1 MTHLDVSDLRIT
13 YRDDLGQLFAAV
25 ECATFSMERGDT
37 LGKVGES
44 GSGKST
50 LARALLGYARYGG
63 HFASGKIRVGDTD
76 VLALQ
81 GNRLRRFRGGRAAM
95 VPQNPLSSLAPHM
108 TIGSQLRELVNLH
121 TEFSGFAVQE
131 HVLSLMMK
139 TGLRDPEA
147 LTKRYP
153 HEISGGQRQLAVI
166 AAALVGTPE
175 LIVLDEPT
183 TALDKTVEAQVLK
196 LIRDIQKNINATLN
210 YVSHDL
216 HVIRT
221 MCERI
226 LVMKDGKIV
235 EEGTSDD
242 IFHNPQSG
250 YCRSLVSA
258 IPRIEARGP
267 SPPLASEP
275 SEYLRMNDLSFSYSM
290 HSGLLGRRRR
300 GAAALKKVNLSM
312 SRGHTLGVVGES
324 GSGKS
329 TLAGLVSGL
338 ISGHEGQI
346 EVGGEPVVGV
356 ARRRHKDLRRRIQMV
371 FQDPLSSLNPAHT
384 VADILTRPMRLYFGL
399 TQVEAQAHMVAL
411 LDDLELEPELLLR
424 RPWQLSGGQQ
434 QRVAIARALAAEPDL
449 LICGEITSAL
459 DVTIQANVLDLL
471 LRLQHTRGTS
481 FIFISHDLAVIA
493 RVSHQIAVLETGSL
507 REVDTRNAVLTAP
520 RHPYTRRLLEASG
533 AIRTEQRNAWSS
545 TSREL

>member
-1 MTHLDVSDLRIT
+1 M
-13 YRDDLGQLFAAV
+13 
-25 ECATFSMERGDT
+25 
-37 LGKVGES
+37 
-44 GSGKST
+44 
-50 LARALLGYARYGG
+50 
-63 HFASGKIRVGDTD
+63 
-76 VLALQ
+76 
-81 GNRLRRFRGGRAAM
+81 
-95 VPQNPLSSLAPHM
+95 
-108 TIGSQLRELVNLH
+108 ELVNLH

-139 TGLRDPEA
+139 TGLRDPESLA
-147 LTKRYP
+147 KRYP
-153 HEISGGQRQLAVI
+153 HEISGGQRQRAVI

-196 LIRDIQKNINATLN
+196 LIRDIQKDINATLI

-221 MCERI
+221 MCERF

-250 YCRSLVSA
+250 YCRSLVST

-267 SPPLASEP
+267 SPPPASKH
-275 SEYLRMNDLSFSYSM
+275 SDYLRMNDLSFSYTM

-312 SRGHTLGVVGES
+312 TRGHTLGVVGES

-329 TLAGLVSGL
+329 TIAGLVSGL

-371 FQDPLSSLNPAHT
+371 LQDPLSSLNPAHT

-399 TQVEAQAHMVAL
+399 TQVEAQAHAVAL

-449 LICGEITSAL
+449 LIRDEITSAL

-520 RHPYTRRLLEASG
+520 QHPYTRRLLEASG
-533 AIRTEQRNAWSS
+533 AMGTE
-545 TSREL
+545 